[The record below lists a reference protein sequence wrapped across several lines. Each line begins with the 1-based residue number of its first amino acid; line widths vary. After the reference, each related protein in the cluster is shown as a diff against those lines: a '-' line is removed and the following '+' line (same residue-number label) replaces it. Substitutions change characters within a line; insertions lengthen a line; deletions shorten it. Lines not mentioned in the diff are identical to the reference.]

1 MAMPEIVFR
10 MPIDI
15 PGSGAI
21 SGIDFFHAGSI
32 YSIRNQE
39 NQPFWPI
46 STYLNK
52 FRFSASARDRIWNA
66 G

>member
-1 MAMPEIVFR
+1 MPDNIH
-10 MPIDI
+10 
-15 PGSGAI
+15 GSGAI
-21 SGIDFFHAGSI
+21 SGINSFHAGSI
-32 YSIRNQE
+32 CSIGNQE

-52 FRFSASARDRIWNA
+52 FRFNGNARDHIQDA

>member
-1 MAMPEIVFR
+1 MEAPEIVFA
-10 MPIDI
+10 MPDDI
-15 PGSGAI
+15 PGSGLF

-32 YSIRNQE
+32 YGIGNQE

-52 FRFSASARDRIWNA
+52 FRFNGNARDHIQNA
-66 G
+66 R

>member
-1 MAMPEIVFR
+1 MPDNR
-10 MPIDI
+10 H
-15 PGSGAI
+15 GSGAI
-21 SGIDFFHAGSI
+21 SGIDSFHAGSI
-32 YSIRNQE
+32 YSSGNQE

-52 FRFSASARDRIWNA
+52 FRFNGNARDHIQDA